1 MMQFAALSPSL
12 AAPVHNVFMA
22 CVHLVLFR
30 AKKKKTEQT
39 AMVMS
44 EK

>member
-12 AAPVHNVFMA
+12 AAPA
-22 CVHLVLFR
+22 AQCVYGLCAFGFVLR
-30 AKKKKTEQT
+30 KKRTEQT

>member
-1 MMQFAALSPSL
+1 MVQFAALSPSL

-30 AKKKKTEQT
+30 AKKKTEQT